1 MTLLSRLAERRV
13 REIQPTAGACSG
25 ALTGACR
32 GETAQLV
39 ALPNGERRY
48 ACPTCIEAAAA
59 RGLHL
64 TPVGAPWRSRLTP
77 RDLTADVLGH
87 AA

>member
-48 ACPTCIEAAAA
+48 ACPTCIAAAA
-59 RGLHL
+59 AMGLHL
-64 TPVGAPWRSRLTP
+64 EPVGAPWRSRVAA
-77 RDLTADVLGH
+77 RDETGVLYGR